1 MLLIAHGF
9 GADGPL
15 IFPEIAIAKMHM
27 IKLSI
32 LPLLF
37 AGLLA
42 NQGKTPAPHAALM
55 SHAKQAAHESSAGQQ
70 GLNAILEDMNKA
82 AAKFR
87 TAQADFEWDQYERV
101 VEEHDI
107 QKGRIYFRRT
117 KTGVDAAINVTSPDT
132 KQVVF
137 KDGKLM
143 LYQPKIDQVT
153 EYKASANRAE
163 VESFMSLGFGASGK
177 DLAGNFEIK
186 LDGWEMVD
194 GVKTAKLDLTPK
206 QEKVKSSISRVLL
219 WMDPV
224 EDVSLKQQ
232 FFEPSGDYR
241 LTHYTNIRL
250 NRKISDDVFR
260 LKTTSRTKFVKP

>member
-1 MLLIAHGF
+1 
-9 GADGPL
+9 
-15 IFPEIAIAKMHM
+15 M

-32 LPLLF
+32 LPLLL

-42 NQGKTPAPHAALM
+42 FGGKTPAPHAA
-55 SHAKQAAHESSAGQQ
+55 AARGKQASQQSSAGQQ
-70 GLNAILEDMNKA
+70 SLNAVLQDMDKA
-82 AAKFR
+82 AAKFK

-101 VEEHDI
+101 VDEHDI
-107 QKGRIYFRRT
+107 QKGQIYFRRT
-117 KTGVDAAINVTSPDT
+117 KTGIDAAIRVTSPDA
-132 KQVVF
+132 KQVLF

-177 DLAGNFEIK
+177 DLARNFEIK
-186 LDGWEMVD
+186 FDGWETVD
-194 GVKTAKLDLTPK
+194 GTKTAKLDLTPK
-206 QEKVKSSISRVLL
+206 EAKVRSSLSRVLL

-224 EDVSLKQQ
+224 QDISLKQQ

-250 NRKISDDVFR
+250 NRRISDDVFR

>member
-1 MLLIAHGF
+1 
-9 GADGPL
+9 
-15 IFPEIAIAKMHM
+15 M
-27 IKLSI
+27 IRLSI
-32 LPLLF
+32 IPLLL

-42 NQGKTPAPHAALM
+42 TRGKTHAPHAAVA
-55 SHAKQAAHESSAGQQ
+55 SRGKQTTHESSAGQQ
-70 GLNAILEDMNKA
+70 GLKAILSDMDKA

-87 TAQADFEWDQYERV
+87 TVQADFEWDQYTRV
-101 VEEHDI
+101 VEQHDI

-117 KTGVDAAINVTSPDT
+117 KHGIDAAIRVTSPDT

-143 LYQPKIDQVT
+143 LYQPHIDQVT
-153 EYKASANRAE
+153 EYQANANRAE

-186 LDGWEMVD
+186 LEGWETVD
-194 GVKTAKLDLTPK
+194 GVKTAKLDLTPR
-206 QEKVKSSISRVLL
+206 QEKVRSSVSRVLL
-219 WMDPV
+219 WMDPLQ
-224 EDVSLKQQ
+224 DISLKQQ

-250 NRKISDDVFR
+250 NHKISDDVFR
-260 LKTTSRTKFVKP
+260 LKTTSRTIFVKP

>member
-1 MLLIAHGF
+1 MR
-9 GADGPL
+9 
-15 IFPEIAIAKMHM
+15 
-27 IKLSI
+27 KLSI
-32 LPLLF
+32 IPLLL

-42 NQGKTPAPHAALM
+42 TGGATPGAHKAMAVNHGKQTAQQ
-55 SHAKQAAHESSAGQQ
+55 SNAGQQ
-70 GLNAILEDMNKA
+70 GLDAILEQMNKA
-82 AAKFR
+82 AAAFR

-107 QKGRIYFRRT
+107 QNGRIYFRRT
-117 KTGVDAAINVTSPDT
+117 KSGIDASIKVTSPDS
-132 KQVVF
+132 KQVLF

-153 EYKASANRAE
+153 EYKSNANRAE

-177 DLAGNFEIK
+177 DLAANFEIK
-186 LDGWEMVD
+186 LDGWETID

-206 QEKVKSSISRVLL
+206 QEKVRSSLSRVLL

-224 EDVSLKQQ
+224 RDVSLKQQ

-260 LKTTSRTKFVKP
+260 LKTRPGTRIVTP

>member
-1 MLLIAHGF
+1 
-9 GADGPL
+9 
-15 IFPEIAIAKMHM
+15 M
-27 IKLSI
+27 IKTSI
-32 LPLLF
+32 IPLLF

-42 NQGKTPAPHAALM
+42 TGGTTPVPRGATAVNRG
-55 SHAKQAAHESSAGQQ
+55 KQASEQSSTGQQ
-70 GLNAILEDMNKA
+70 GLNTILAEMNKA
-82 AAKFR
+82 AAGFR

-101 VEEHDI
+101 VDEHDI
-107 QKGRIYFRRT
+107 QKGRIFFRRT
-117 KTGVDAAINVTSPDT
+117 KDGIDAAINVTSPDA
-132 KQVVF
+132 KQVLF

-186 LDGWEMVD
+186 LDGWETVD
-194 GVKTAKLDLTPK
+194 GVKTARLDLTPK
-206 QEKVKSSISRVLL
+206 EAKVKSSLSRVLL

-224 EDVSLKQQ
+224 QDVSLKQQ

-250 NRKISDDVFR
+250 NRKLSDDVFR
-260 LKTTSRTKFVKP
+260 LKTTSRTKVVKP

>member
-1 MLLIAHGF
+1 
-9 GADGPL
+9 
-15 IFPEIAIAKMHM
+15 M

-32 LPLLF
+32 LPLLL

-42 NQGKTPAPHAALM
+42 FGGKTPAPHAA
-55 SHAKQAAHESSAGQQ
+55 AARGKQASQQSSAGQQ
-70 GLNAILEDMNKA
+70 SLNAVLQDMDKA
-82 AAKFR
+82 AAKFK

-101 VEEHDI
+101 VDEHDI
-107 QKGRIYFRRT
+107 QKGQIYFRRT
-117 KTGVDAAINVTSPDT
+117 KTGIDAAIRVTSPDA
-132 KQVVF
+132 KQVLF

-177 DLAGNFEIK
+177 DLARNFEIK
-186 LDGWEMVD
+186 LDGWETVD

-206 QEKVKSSISRVLL
+206 EAKVRSSLSRVLL

-224 EDVSLKQQ
+224 QDVSLKQQ

-250 NRKISDDVFR
+250 NRRISDDVFR
-260 LKTTSRTKFVKP
+260 LKTTSRTNFVKP